1 MKEATGELNMTLVTI
16 IAIAAV
22 LGFVTFF
29 LPNLLNSV
37 GDKWNNTEGTD
48 CYVDQ
53 GTGQSCCR
61 HPDGT
66 TTCGKANST
75 TPAPTNP

>member
-29 LPNLLNSV
+29 LPGILNTV
-37 GDKWNNTEGTD
+37 GDKWNEAEGTE
-48 CYVDQ
+48 CHIE
-53 GTGQSCCR
+53 G
-61 HPDGT
+61 
-66 TTCGKANST
+66 GKT
-75 TPAPTNP
+75 ICTNTSK

>member
-29 LPNLLNSV
+29 LPNILNSV
-37 GDKWNNTEGTD
+37 GDKWNDAEGTE
-48 CYVDQ
+48 CHVDS
-53 GTGQSCCR
+53 TGKTVCTGSSVSGR
-61 HPDGT
+61 SG
-66 TTCGKANST
+66 S
-75 TPAPTNP
+75 

>member
-29 LPNLLNSV
+29 LPKILNNV
-37 GDKWNNTEGTD
+37 GDKIN
-48 CYVDQ
+48 
-53 GTGQSCCR
+53 
-61 HPDGT
+61 T
-66 TTCGKANST
+66 TTG
-75 TPAPTNP
+75 TNCTINENGVTECDD

>member
-29 LPNLLNSV
+29 LPGLLNSV
-37 GDKWNNTEGTD
+37 GDKWNDTTGTE
-48 CYVDQ
+48 CYVDSN
-53 GTGQSCCR
+53 GKTICTGSSVSGRQ
-61 HPDGT
+61 
-66 TTCGKANST
+66 
-75 TPAPTNP
+75 

>member
-29 LPNLLNSV
+29 LPGLLNTV
-37 GDKWNNTEGTD
+37 GNKWNDAEGTECHID
-48 CYVDQ
+48 SSGKTVC
-53 GTGQSCCR
+53 TGNGASKR
-61 HPDGT
+61 G
-66 TTCGKANST
+66 
-75 TPAPTNP
+75 